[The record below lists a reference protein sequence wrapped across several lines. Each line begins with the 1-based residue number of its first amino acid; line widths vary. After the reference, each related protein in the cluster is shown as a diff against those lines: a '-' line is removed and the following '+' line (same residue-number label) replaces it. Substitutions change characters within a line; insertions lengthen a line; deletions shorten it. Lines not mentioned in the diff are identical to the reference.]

1 MSPTSISC
9 LKSKGVTFV
18 ALSIL
23 LVVGMPV
30 AAPSASTSPS
40 GAISGAAN
48 AIPAPGSKL
57 PATDGPKVITAADV
71 TAEKVGSSIP
81 VSAIGEPVG
90 AVTLSAPRWVDD
102 ANGGY
107 GVVDGQILPVDP
119 KGKPINFRVSLPAKW
134 QRRGLQLG
142 GGGMNGSVPGVT
154 NANDLARGFA
164 MYGSDSGHQQGG
176 GGGIPGGGPPGGGR
190 GGAPGGA
197 FPGGAG
203 FPGGAPGAGG
213 FPGAPGGAAFGAAPA
228 LTMEN
233 LKAAL
238 TLTEQQVAAITPLLD
253 EISKSQ
259 QTLTAEQ
266 TKATNARASLSDRI
280 TPILT
285 DTQKPLLA
293 QALNPVPAGFPGG
306 GFPGGAG
313 AAPGGARGAPGGAF
327 PGGAPGGPGGGGGND
342 WAVNDEAIKNLGYM
356 QMKKTHDAAMVIM
369 ERVYGERP
377 RFNYYE
383 GTSQGGREALTVA
396 QRYPADYDGISAT
409 VPILNFSTLM
419 LAPELIRI
427 QEKPADNWVPPAKV
441 AAIRM
446 EFIRQADKL
455 DGLEDGVINN
465 YVAARALFDL
475 SQGDPKRNPW
485 AALRGPDGKDPN
497 PSDTSANAKLSDGQI
512 ETLKFVYSKYKFAT
526 PLANGVTSFGM
537 WVPNTDVSGNG
548 LIANTRY
555 RGQEGAADNAPMHS
569 HLGIAGVTGFLF
581 QDLSANPLD
590 YVEGGKLNK
599 RREEISQWLDS
610 TNPDLSA
617 FYKRG
622 GKMIVTIG
630 TNDTL
635 ASPGAQLDYY
645 QSVLD
650 KMGRPTVD
658 AFARLFVLPQYGHGS
673 PGNSY
678 GTTGAGQQAASF
690 QIPNQYPKRD
700 LLIAWVE
707 KNEAPG
713 KTLVVTAGGRSL
725 PLNSYPNYSKY
736 IGGPPEQASSYE
748 SVAP

>member
-1 MSPTSISC
+1 MKTPCT
-9 LKSKGVTFV
+9 LRQETT
-18 ALSIL
+18 ALAL
-23 LVVGMPV
+23 LTLTLTLA
-30 AAPSASTSPS
+30 AAPMFAAASAATAP
-40 GAISGAAN
+40 
-48 AIPAPGSKL
+48 AIPAAGSKL
-57 PATDGPKVITAADV
+57 PASEPKIITAADV

-90 AVTLSAPRWVDD
+90 GVTLSAPRWVDD

-142 GGGMNGSVPGVT
+142 GGGMNGTVPGVT

-176 GGGIPGGGPPGGGR
+176 FG
-190 GGAPGGA
+190 GGAPGG
-197 FPGGAG
+197 G
-203 FPGGAPGAGG
+203 FPGGAPGG
-213 FPGAPGGAAFGAAPA
+213 
-228 LTMEN
+228 
-233 LKAAL
+233 
-238 TLTEQQVAAITPLLD
+238 
-253 EISKSQ
+253 
-259 QTLTAEQ
+259 
-266 TKATNARASLSDRI
+266 
-280 TPILT
+280 
-285 DTQKPLLA
+285 
-293 QALNPVPAGFPGG
+293 GFPGG
-306 GFPGGAG
+306 GFPGGGRGAPGAG
-313 AAPGGARGAPGGAF
+313 GPPGTPGGAAAQVGAPAGGQIAAGGAAPAAGAPGDGARGGAAAPGGGPGGFARGGGAVAGGF
-327 PGGAPGGPGGGGGND
+327 PGGAPGGAPGGGRGAPGGGRGAPGGGFPGAGGPGGGAGND
-342 WAVNDEAIKNLGYM
+342 WALNDEAIKNLGYM

-409 VPILNFSTLM
+409 VPILNFSSLM

-427 QEKPADNWVPPAKV
+427 QEKPADNWIPPAKA
-441 AAIRM
+441 AAIRT

-497 PSDTSANAKLSDGQI
+497 PQDTSANAKLSDGQI
-512 ETLKFVYSKYKFAT
+512 ETLKFVYSRYKFST

-537 WVPNTDVSGNG
+537 WVPNTDVSGSG
-548 LIANTRY
+548 LIESRRY
-555 RGQEGAADNAPMHS
+555 RGQEGAANDAPMHS
-569 HLGIAGVTGFLF
+569 QLGIAGVTGFLM
-581 QDLSANPLD
+581 QDLAANPLD
-590 YVEGGKLNK
+590 YVEGGKWNK

-617 FYKRG
+617 FYQHG
-622 GKMIVTIG
+622 GKLIVTIG

-650 KMGRPTVD
+650 KMGRATVD
-658 AFARLFVLPQYGHGS
+658 AFARLFVLPQAGHGS
-673 PGNSY
+673 SGNSF
-678 GTTGAGQQAASF
+678 GTTGAGQPATSF
-690 QIPNQYPKRD
+690 PIPNQYPKRD

-707 KNEAPG
+707 KNEAPA

-725 PLNSYPNYSKY
+725 PLNSYPNFSKY
-736 IGGPPEQASSYE
+736 IGGPVEQASSYE